1 MLGYPRTTMIGLLT
15 LLAVSIATIVPAMA
29 GPGHFIAPCLGNES
43 QLLVPARTARQL
55 CLPIVICSSTAGQVS
70 CRVLPCGIVIVVA
83 RPY

>member
-1 MLGYPRTTMIGLLT
+1 MLGYPRTITIGLLT

-55 CLPIVICSSTAGQVS
+55 CLPIVICSSTGCWVK
-70 CRVLPCGIVIVVA
+70 PCGIVIVVPGA
-83 RPY
+83 AAT